1 MEQTDLIGKN
11 VLGYTVSEKLGSGAF
26 GTVYKVIKTNAAGQY
41 VRALKHITIPTE
53 KQYNSVLNSMGGDVS
68 KADSYFAQML
78 DNIVSEI
85 KILNDLSEKGVQHI
99 VRYYENDILVTDS
112 PRRYDIFIL
121 MEYLTPLEDFIL
133 DNEFNIR
140 DVVKL
145 GLDVLS
151 GLRACHN
158 NGIIHRDIKDDN
170 IFVSAEGKYKIGDFG
185 ISKVLKDSSK
195 AESIKGTPNFLAPE
209 IYLGKEGYTKSVDLY
224 SLGIV
229 LYRLLNYS
237 RNPFLPRFPEQFYA
251 KDEDNA
257 FEERMKGKIPDL
269 PSLGGENIGRVVV
282 KAVSGKDERFKT
294 ADEFFDALKNALNKT
309 ADETLL
315 EKIKFDVF
323 LPTSVEPKEYEETIG
338 ETVSPTDF
346 ETTMDEERNTIH
358 EHLFDTVGDA
368 PADKPEATSVDDTPS
383 ETDSDNT
390 LTGVNKTVKIAVLT
404 LVATVLIIAVITAKG
419 NHKLPSS
426 DLLTK
431 ITADATADGSI
442 VAESTTISV
451 GETTD
456 LAFKTGEYLYRND
469 SSLTWNSNDTTV
481 AVVDSNGVVMGIS
494 AGTVRITGTLNNLE
508 AIVDITVEN
517 TATKDNTEK
526 NNSGTPVS
534 SDVSVDSLEIC
545 CYTTTLLTG
554 DSIIPWLKADN
565 WFLDGDSAA
574 IEWNTDDTSVAII
587 DKQGVLTARSPGI
600 CNLIAD
606 YGGKTISQEITVVDV
621 DKNSGATVTADY
633 EKLSLSPNGKD
644 TVNLIFDG
652 NMPERFGA
660 TSYYSAGMSLKLEWG
675 ELNDNS
681 VSLTIEDVHSNSEE
695 GYVTILVYDQENN
708 GKIIATTKIHVRIN

>member
-1 MEQTDLIGKN
+1 MVQTDLIGKN
-11 VLGYTVSEKLGSGAF
+11 ILGYTVSEKLGSGAF

-53 KQYNSVLNSMGGDVS
+53 KQYNSVLNSMGGNVS
-68 KADSYFAQML
+68 KADSYFSQML
-78 DNIVSEI
+78 NNIVSEI
-85 KILNDLSEKGVQHI
+85 RILNDLSEKGVQHI

-133 DNEFNIR
+133 DNEFTVR

-151 GLRACHN
+151 GLRVCHN

-170 IFVSAEGKYKIGDFG
+170 IFVSTEGKYKIGDFG

-209 IYLGKEGYTKSVDLY
+209 VYLGKEGYTKSVDLY

-251 KDEDNA
+251 KDEDSA

-282 KAVSGKDERFKT
+282 KAISGKDERFKT
-294 ADEFFDALKNALNKT
+294 VDEFFDALKNALNNT

-315 EKIKFDVF
+315 EKIRFDVF
-323 LPTSVEPKEYEETIG
+323 LHTSVEPKEYEETIG
-338 ETVSPTDF
+338 ETVSLTDF
-346 ETTMDEERNTIH
+346 ETTMDEECNAIH
-358 EHLFDTVGDA
+358 KHLFDTVGDA
-368 PADKPEATSVDDTPS
+368 PVDKLVANSGEDAQP
-383 ETDSDNT
+383 ETDFDNT
-390 LTGVNKTVKIAVLT
+390 HTGVSKIVKIAVLT
-404 LVATVLIIAVITAKG
+404 LVAIVLIIAVIAAKG
-419 NHKLPSS
+419 NYKLPSS
-426 DLLTK
+426 DPLDKT
-431 ITADATADGSI
+431 TVAATTDCSI

-469 SSLTWNSNDTTV
+469 PSLTWNSNDAAV
-481 AVVDSNGVVMGIS
+481 ATVDSNGVVTGIS
-494 AGTVRITGTLNNLE
+494 AGTVRITGTLNNFE
-508 AIVDITVEN
+508 AIIDITVEE
-517 TATKDNTEK
+517 TAVQDNTEN
-526 NNSGTPVS
+526 NNSETLAF

-545 CYTTTLLTG
+545 CYTTTLLIG
-554 DSIIPWLKADN
+554 DSISPGIKADN
-565 WFLDGDSAA
+565 WFLNGNSTA

-587 DKQGVLTARSPGI
+587 DKQGVLTARSTGT
-600 CNLIAD
+600 CNLIAS
-606 YGGKTISQEITVVDV
+606 YGGKTVSQKITVVDV
-621 DKNSGATVTADY
+621 DKNSGATVIADY
-633 EKLSLSPNGKD
+633 EKLSLSSNGKD
-644 TVNLIFDG
+644 TVNLIFGG
-652 NMPERFGA
+652 NISEHFGA

-681 VSLTIEDVHSNSEE
+681 VSLTIEDVHSNSKE
-695 GYVTILVYDQENN
+695 GYVTILVYDQENP
-708 GKIIATTKIHVRIN
+708 GKIIATTKIYVRIN